1 MARFNTGTGGKVT
14 VVNTST
20 LALARE
26 CGRQYALLVNDSDE
40 TIYLNLG
47 SAAVM
52 NSGIPLTANGG
63 AIEITGHDL
72 FVGDVYAICS
82 SGSKNLTTYWA

>member
-14 VVNTST
+14 IGNTST
-20 LALARE
+20 SILSKNG
-26 CGRQYALLVNDSDE
+26 GRQYALLVNDSNE

-52 NSGIPLTANGG
+52 NSGIPVISNGG
-63 AIEITGHDL
+63 AIEITGDNL
-72 FVGDVYAICS
+72 FVGEIFGICT
-82 SGSKNLTTYWA
+82 SGSKNLTTYEA